1 MLNPTID
8 VLIVSKSR
16 LRKGTR
22 PDRSSPRTDASSKKR
37 ELKEY
42 DGPLL
47 KSGEFPLESWLSTYK
62 RGFRNDNIAESC

>member
-1 MLNPTID
+1 MSNPTID

-16 LRKGTR
+16 RRKGTR
-22 PDRSSPRTDASSKKR
+22 PDRSSPRTDASSKKG

-47 KSGEFPLESWLSTYK
+47 KSGEIPLESWLSAYK
-62 RGFRNDNIAESC
+62 RGVRNDYIAENC